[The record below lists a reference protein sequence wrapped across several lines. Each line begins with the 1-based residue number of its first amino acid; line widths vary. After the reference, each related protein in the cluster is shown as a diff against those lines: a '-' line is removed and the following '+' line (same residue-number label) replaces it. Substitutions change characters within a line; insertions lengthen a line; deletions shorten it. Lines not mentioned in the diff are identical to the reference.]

1 MTQPAKF
8 IVLGSAFL
16 LLGACATESKLE
28 ELPPA
33 NQKQTQEDPAALMR
47 LGDRMRLTGNYSA
60 AANFYNRV
68 LAQQPNNIEA
78 LNHLGDIAWQNRVW
92 QEAAGYYGQV
102 LSIDPNNAS
111 ALAGRARIL
120 IAQGDSF
127 GALDLINQLE
137 RSGGASIESLYTRAI
152 ANDMLGR
159 QSNAQILYR
168 EALEDEPAD
177 PRLNNSLALSLA
189 ISEDYGGALRV
200 LRRMSDANPD
210 SEEVRQS
217 LALVYALSGQV
228 DTAVEL
234 AGRNSPGQ
242 SLRAFF
248 SRLSALTPAQKAEA
262 VYFRRLPTLEQQM
275 AQAPAVQPQE
285 EQEEEVPVL
294 MPKQPKVV
302 SVPPEMQEEEAVES
316 VKEEPAAVA
325 QAEPIV
331 EDETAVE
338 DKVAEVEHARVQPEE
353 THTDIVETGGYFVQL
368 GSFRRVEA
376 IHLGW
381 AQVKAKSDFAGQ
393 NHIPRVQTIET
404 EDRGRFL
411 RVVLGP
417 FEEKFDAETN
427 CDALKQ
433 DDVDCLVV
441 FNRLPAQSLASF
453 Q

>member
-1 MTQPAKF
+1 MTHPAKF
-8 IVLGSAFL
+8 IVLGFAL
-16 LLGACATESKLE
+16 LALGACATENRLE

-33 NQKQTQEDPAALMR
+33 NQKQTQEDPAALIR
-47 LGDRMRLTGNYSA
+47 LGDRMRLAGNYGA

-68 LAQQPNNIEA
+68 LTQQPNNIEV
-78 LNHLGDIAWQNRVW
+78 LNHLGDMAWQNRVW

-102 LSIDPNNAS
+102 LSIDPENAS

-127 GALDLINQLE
+127 GALDLINRLE
-137 RSGGASIESLYTRAI
+137 SSGGASLESLYTRAI

-159 QSNAQILYR
+159 QQTAQILYR
-168 EALEDEPAD
+168 EALAEEPSD

-200 LRRMSDANPD
+200 LRQMSDASPN

-234 AGRNSPGQ
+234 ADRISPGQ
-242 SLRAFF
+242 NLRVFF
-248 SRLSALTPAQKAEA
+248 SRLTGLTPAQKAEA
-262 VYFRRLPTLEQQM
+262 VYFRRLPTLQQQM
-275 AQAPAVQPQE
+275 AQASAVE
-285 EQEEEVPVL
+285 AEKEEVPVL

-302 SVPPEMQEEEAVES
+302 SVPPEMLEEEAEPSVEES
-316 VKEEPAAVA
+316 VAAAQPEPIMEEAEVQEDLPQAEEPAYQEDLA
-325 QAEPIV
+325 QP
-331 EDETAVE
+331 
-338 DKVAEVEHARVQPEE
+338 
-353 THTDIVETGGYFVQL
+353 DIIETGGYFVQL

-376 IHLGW
+376 IHLAW
-381 AQVKAKSDFAGQ
+381 AQVKAKSNFAGQ
-393 NHIPRVQTIET
+393 NHLPRVQTIET
-404 EDRGRFL
+404 EDRGTFL

-433 DDVDCLVV
+433 DDVECLVV
-441 FNRLPAQSLASF
+441 FNRLPARTLANL
-453 Q
+453 QD